1 VTASPNVLITEGE
14 HDADTVN
21 KLLPSIGL
29 AGTLVAT
36 TTPNGASDVKPEYL
50 RPLHGK
56 ETVYVSG
63 DNDKAG
69 HMYAWMC
76 GKELSGKVGNVRML
90 KVPDGYKDWTEWVEG
105 GGTAAQFGALL
116 GDARPWSMDDYG
128 SDSPEQTEIEGRI
141 ELNARAGDLDRLSN
155 EAWAAL
161 ETQNEPPFLFRFG
174 DVVCRRERNDCG
186 VLIVR
191 ELMVDRLRYELAR
204 LIKWYKIIQGSR
216 EDAPPPVLVCRN
228 MLAHPQPPL
237 PALKGIV
244 TAPTFVGDGSLIK
257 SPGYHAAWGLYMDL
271 PAGLTIPD
279 IPPRPTAEDIIR
291 SRTLICQEWLGDFPF
306 TGPAELAAAMALCL
320 LPFVREM
327 ITGPTPLYLVEKP
340 SPGTGAG
347 LLVSV
352 LTSLFL
358 GREVAAMPDCRDE
371 EEWRKRIT
379 ATLVESPSFVLI
391 DNLGQRLDSSALS
404 SVLTTTVWR
413 DRRLGHT
420 ETIHVP
426 VRCAW
431 VATGNNPAL
440 SNEMSRRTIRMRLD
454 ARMDRPWLKNGF
466 KHPDLKDWTAAHR
479 GELIAAVLTLVQAW
493 VVAGRPPGAV
503 KLGSFESWSQVLG
516 GILSHAGVPGFLEN
530 LHELYD
536 QSDEEGA
543 AWRVVLE
550 AWWAHFQDGPVGVS
564 NVYGMLACEDPS
576 LDLGLGD
583 GNPASQKIR
592 LGKRLAQMRDRQF
605 GRWQIVHAGMK
616 QRAVQWRLVEVS
628 PVEGRPTSVEMEE
641 IDLAN

>member
-1 VTASPNVLITEGE
+1 MIVEGE

-21 KLLPSIGL
+21 GLIPSIGL
-29 AGTLVAT
+29 AGTLIAT
-36 TTPNGASDVKPEYL
+36 TTPNGASDVKAEYL
-50 RPLHGK
+50 TPLHGK
-56 ETVYVSG
+56 GTIYISG

-69 HMYAWMC
+69 RMYAWMC
-76 GKELSGKVGNVRML
+76 GKELRGKVSNVHAL
-90 KVPDGYKDWTEWVEG
+90 KVPDGYKDWAEWVEG
-105 GGTAAQFGALL
+105 GGTAAQFGVLL
-116 GDARPWSMDDYG
+116 ADATPWIMDDNR
-128 SDSPEQTEIEGRI
+128 SDLPEQEKNPEGRI
-141 ELNARAGDLDRLSN
+141 RLNAGDGDLDRLSKK
-155 EAWAAL
+155 AWAAL
-161 ETQNEPPFLFRFG
+161 QTQNEPPFLFRFG
-174 DVVCRRERNDCG
+174 DVVCRLERNNGG

-191 ELMVDRLRYELAR
+191 ELTVDRLRYELAR
-204 LIKWYKIIQGSR
+204 LIKWYKITDGHCQ
-216 EDAPPPVLVCRN
+216 DAPPPVPVCRN

-244 TAPTFVGDGSLIK
+244 TAPTFVADGSLIK
-257 SPGYHAAWGLYMDL
+257 SPGYHAASGLYMDL
-271 PAGLTIPD
+271 PAGLTVPD

-291 SRTLICQEWLGDFPF
+291 ARRLIGQEWLGDFPF
-306 TGPAELAAAMALCL
+306 TGPPEQSAAMALCL

-327 ITGPTPLYLVEKP
+327 IIGPTPLHLVEKP

-352 LTSLFL
+352 VTSLFM

-379 ATLVESPSFVLI
+379 ATLVESPSFVFI
-391 DNLGQRLDSSALS
+391 DNLRHRLDSGALS
-404 SVLTTTVWR
+404 AVLTSAVWR

-440 SNEMSRRTIRMRLD
+440 SNEMSRRTVRMRLD
-454 ARMDRPWLKNGF
+454 ARIDRPWLKNGF
-466 KHPDLKDWTAAHR
+466 KHPYLKDWTAAHR

-493 VVAGRPPGAV
+493 LVAGRPAGPV
-503 KLGSFESWSQVLG
+503 RLGSFESWSQIIG
-516 GILSHAGVPGFLEN
+516 GILYHAGVPGFLEN

-543 AWRVVLE
+543 AWRIVLE
-550 AWWAHFQDGPVGVS
+550 AWWAHFEDRPVGVS
-564 NVYGMLACEDPS
+564 DVYGMLALEDPS

-583 GNPASQKIR
+583 GSPASQKIR

-605 GRWQIVHAGMK
+605 GRWQIVQAGMK
-616 QRAVQWRLVEVS
+616 QRAVQWRLLEVAPMEMRLES
-628 PVEGRPTSVEMEE
+628 PKMQEV
-641 IDLAN
+641 DLAN